1 MTRLE
6 SRQNVDVPDRGGV
19 SESDD
24 MDREFQNALGAALGF
39 ISYRPRSTRE
49 VDRKLSLKFSPEVIG
64 RVTDWLLENKYL
76 DDKRFAVQW
85 KDYRDRLRPRSL
97 RMIQRELSMMGVSED
112 IVNDLVNDVDEEEN
126 AYNAVIRF
134 AYRKCHSGIDVDGVS
149 RAIYP
154 YLKRRGF
161 DGSII
166 RSTMDRIA
174 AELFS

>member
-1 MTRLE
+1 MTRRSLKPSADILDLNIVPGSDVSDLE
-6 SRQNVDVPDRGGV
+6 VQK
-19 SESDD
+19 
-24 MDREFQNALGAALGF
+24 ALRAALKF
-39 ISYRPRSTRE
+39 ISFRPRSTVE
-49 VDRKLSLKFSPEVIG
+49 VDRKLSLKFEPEVIDKV
-64 RVTDWLLENKYL
+64 RHWLLKNKYL
-76 DDKRFAVQW
+76 DDRRFAVQW

-97 RMIQRELSMMGVSED
+97 RMIQWELSMMGVSED